1 MNWLRSLTIA
11 KRLYLNLLLLSAGIL
26 GVTLLMLWFFYQ
38 GLIEEKRTQTMYQV
52 QQASSLVSHYYA
64 QQQNGQLSELE
75 ARQQAITAI
84 AGLRYGNDD
93 YFWIN
98 DHHPRMIL
106 HPMKPEL
113 NGDDLSGFEDPDGKR
128 LFVEMVRQVELAGR
142 GFVHYLWPKP
152 GLKEPVPKI
161 SYVQLFEPW
170 GWIIGTGIYIDDV
183 ENQLT
188 ALAGKVML
196 MMLGLGALAVL
207 VAIVLIRSILNPV
220 GQTVNALRDI
230 SHGEADLRRRLDES
244 GRDEITQLSQS
255 FNQFCIRLGETIRR
269 LSPISHE
276 VAEASGRLSD
286 IVRHNRRVSEQ
297 QSAETEQV
305 ATAMQEMLATSSEV
319 ASSAGQAASAS
330 RESSLAAEQ
339 GSQQVSHTCEHSS
352 SLVDELSQAQ
362 HRLGALTERTKE
374 IGTVLE
380 VIRTIAEQTNLLA
393 LNAAIEAA
401 RAGEQGRGF
410 AVVADEVRE
419 LATRT
424 QSSTNEIE
432 QIIHGL
438 QQESDDTVTRMQT
451 LMQRAEQT
459 RGSAVQAGEALA
471 TITGHMQLIND
482 MNNQIATAAE
492 QQRQT
497 TEEMSRNL
505 CRLSELAE
513 EVRHKTHETDSA
525 GEALLNLGRRL
536 SAEVDGFKA

>member
-38 GLIEEKRTQTMYQV
+38 SLVEEKRTQAMHQV
-52 QQASSLVSHYYA
+52 QQASSVIQHYYA
-64 QQQNGQLSELE
+64 QQLSGQLSEAQ
-75 ARQQAITAI
+75 ARSLAKVAV

-113 NGDDLSGFEDPDGKR
+113 NGEDLSGFQDPNGKR
-128 LFVEMVRQVELAGR
+128 LFVEMVREIETGGR

-152 GLKEPVPKI
+152 GLSEPVEKV
-161 SYVQLFEPW
+161 SYVQLFDPW

-183 ENQLT
+183 ETQLFE
-188 ALAGKVML
+188 LAGKVML
-196 MMLGLGALAVL
+196 LMLGLGAVAVL
-207 VAIVLIRSILNPV
+207 VAVVLIRSILNPV
-220 GQTVNALRDI
+220 SQTVSALRDI
-230 SHGEADLRRRLDES
+230 SHGEGDLRQRLDES

-255 FNQFCIRLGETIRR
+255 FNQFCARLGDTIRR
-269 LSPISHE
+269 LSPISRE
-276 VAEASGRLSD
+276 VTEASGRLAD
-286 IVRHNRRVSEQ
+286 IVRHNRSVSEQ

-319 ASSAGQAASAS
+319 ARSAEQAAEAS
-330 RESSLAAEQ
+330 RESSFAAEQ
-339 GSQQVSHTCEHSS
+339 GSQQVADTCQHSS
-352 SLVDELSQAQ
+352 ALVNELSQAQ
-362 HRLGALTERTKE
+362 NRLGALAERTKE

-432 QIIHGL
+432 QIIQGL

-451 LMQRAEQT
+451 LMQRAEETQ
-459 RGSAVQAGEALA
+459 GSAVQAGEALA
-471 TITGHMQLIND
+471 TITERMTLIND

-505 CRLSELAE
+505 SRLSELAE
-513 EVRHKTHETDSA
+513 EVRSKTHETDSA
-525 GEALLNLGRRL
+525 GTALLGLGQRL

>member
-128 LFVEMVRQVELAGR
+128 LFVEMVRQVELADR

-196 MMLGLGALAVL
+196 MMLGLGALAALIAV
-207 VAIVLIRSILNPV
+207 VLIRSILNPV

-276 VAEASGRLSD
+276 VAQASGRLSTSCA
-286 IVRHNRRVSEQ
+286 ITAGYPNSNRQKPSKWPRPCRKCWPP
-297 QSAETEQV
+297 
-305 ATAMQEMLATSSEV
+305 
-319 ASSAGQAASAS
+319 AA
-330 RESSLAAEQ
+330 
-339 GSQQVSHTCEHSS
+339 
-352 SLVDELSQAQ
+352 
-362 HRLGALTERTKE
+362 K
-374 IGTVLE
+374 
-380 VIRTIAEQTNLLA
+380 
-393 LNAAIEAA
+393 
-401 RAGEQGRGF
+401 
-410 AVVADEVRE
+410 
-419 LATRT
+419 
-424 QSSTNEIE
+424 
-432 QIIHGL
+432 
-438 QQESDDTVTRMQT
+438 
-451 LMQRAEQT
+451 
-459 RGSAVQAGEALA
+459 
-471 TITGHMQLIND
+471 
-482 MNNQIATAAE
+482 
-492 QQRQT
+492 
-497 TEEMSRNL
+497 
-505 CRLSELAE
+505 
-513 EVRHKTHETDSA
+513 
-525 GEALLNLGRRL
+525 
-536 SAEVDGFKA
+536 

>member
-38 GLIEEKRTQTMYQV
+38 SLVEEKRTQAMHQV
-52 QQASSLVSHYYA
+52 QQASSVIQHYYA
-64 QQQNGQLSELE
+64 QQLSGQLSEAQ
-75 ARQQAITAI
+75 ARSLAKVAV

-113 NGDDLSGFEDPDGKR
+113 NGEDLSGFQDPNGKR
-128 LFVEMVRQVELAGR
+128 LFVEMVREIETGGR

-152 GLKEPVPKI
+152 GLSEPVEKV
-161 SYVQLFEPW
+161 SYVQLFDPW

-183 ENQLT
+183 ETQLFE
-188 ALAGKVML
+188 LAGKVML
-196 MMLGLGALAVL
+196 LMLGLGAVAVL
-207 VAIVLIRSILNPV
+207 VAVVLIRSILNPV
-220 GQTVNALRDI
+220 SQTVSALRDI
-230 SHGEADLRRRLDES
+230 SHGEGDLRQRLDES

-255 FNQFCIRLGETIRR
+255 FNQFCARLGDTIRR
-269 LSPISHE
+269 LSPISQE
-276 VAEASGRLSD
+276 VTQASGRLSE
-286 IVRHNRRVSEQ
+286 IVRHNRSVSEQ

-319 ASSAGQAASAS
+319 ARSAGQAANAS
-330 RESSLAAEQ
+330 RESSVAAQQ
-339 GSQQVSHTCEHSS
+339 GSQQVAETCEHSS
-352 SLVDELSQAQ
+352 ALVNELSQAQ
-362 HRLGALTERTKE
+362 QRLGALAERTKE

-451 LMQRAEQT
+451 LMQRAEETQ
-459 RGSAVQAGEALA
+459 GSAVQAGEALA
-471 TITGHMQLIND
+471 TITERMTLIND

-505 CRLSELAE
+505 SRLSELAE
-513 EVRHKTHETDSA
+513 EVRSKTHETDSA
-525 GEALLNLGRRL
+525 GTALLGLGQRL

>member
-11 KRLYLNLLLLSAGIL
+11 KRLYLNLLLLSLGIL

-38 GLIEEKRTQTMYQV
+38 GLVEEKRVQAMRQV
-52 QQASSLVSHYYA
+52 QSVVSLAGHYHA
-64 QQQNGQLSELE
+64 LQQQGRLSDEQ
-75 ARQQAITAI
+75 AREQAMAAI
-84 AGLRYGNDD
+84 AGLRYGDND

-113 NGDDLSGFEDPDGKR
+113 NGSDLSDFADPDGKR
-128 LFVEMVRQVELAGR
+128 LFVEMVHRVEEAGQ

-152 GLKEPVPKI
+152 GHNAPVAKV
-161 SYVQLFEPW
+161 SYVQLFKPW

-183 ENQLT
+183 ETQLL
-188 ALAGKVML
+188 ALAGKVMS
-196 MMLGLGALAVL
+196 MMLGLGTLAVL
-207 VAIVLIRSILNPV
+207 VAIILIRSILNPV
-220 GQTVNALRDI
+220 GQTVRALRDI

-244 GRDEITQLSQS
+244 GRDEIAQLSQS
-255 FNQFCIRLGETIRR
+255 FNQFCARLGDTVRK
-269 LSPISHE
+269 LSPISQE
-276 VAEASGRLSD
+276 VNQASSRLSD
-286 IVRHNRRVSEQ
+286 IVRHNRSVSEQ
-297 QSAETEQV
+297 QSEETEQV

-319 ASSAGQAASAS
+319 ARSAEQAAGASEESAQ
-330 RESSLAAEQ
+330 AAEQ
-339 GSQQVSHTCEHSS
+339 GSLRVADTREHASA
-352 SLVDELSQAQ
+352 LVDELGQAQ
-362 HRLGALTERTKE
+362 HRLGALAERTQT

-438 QQESDDTVTRMQT
+438 QKESDDTVARMHA

-471 TITGHMQLIND
+471 TITERMALIND

-505 CRLSELAE
+505 TRLSELAD
-513 EVRHKTHETDSA
+513 EVRSKTQETDHA
-525 GEALLNLGRRL
+525 GEALFSLGQRL
-536 SAEVDGFKA
+536 ANEVNGFKA

>member
-11 KRLYLNLLLLSAGIL
+11 KRLYLNLILLSAGIL

-38 GLIEEKRTQTMYQV
+38 GLVEEKRVQAMRQV
-52 QQASSLVSHYYA
+52 QSVVSLAGHYHEL
-64 QQQNGQLSELE
+64 QQGGQLS
-75 ARQQAITAI
+75 AAQAQEQAMAAI
-84 AGLRYGNDD
+84 AGLRYGDND

-98 DHHPRMIL
+98 DHQPRMIL

-113 NGDDLSGFEDPDGKR
+113 NGGDLSGFADPDGKK
-128 LFVEMVRQVELAGR
+128 LFVEMVRRVDEAGQ

-152 GLKEPVPKI
+152 GHEAPVEKV
-161 SYVQLFEPW
+161 SYVQLFKPW

-183 ENQLT
+183 ETQLM
-188 ALAGKVML
+188 ALAGKVMTL
-196 MMLGLGALAVL
+196 MLGLGTLAVL
-207 VAIVLIRSILNPV
+207 VAVVLIRSILNPV
-220 GQTVNALRDI
+220 GQTVSALRDI

-255 FNQFCIRLGETIRR
+255 FNQFCSRLSDTIRR
-269 LSPISHE
+269 LSPISQE
-276 VAEASGRLSD
+276 VNQASSRLSD
-286 IVRHNRRVSEQ
+286 IVRHNRSVSEQ
-297 QSAETEQV
+297 QSEETEQV

-319 ASSAGQAASAS
+319 ARSAEQAASAS
-330 RESSLAAEQ
+330 EESAQAAEQ
-339 GSQQVSHTCEHSS
+339 GSQRVADTCEYSS
-352 SLVDELSQAQ
+352 ALVEELGQAQ
-362 HRLGALTERTKE
+362 QRLGALAERTQT

-432 QIIHGL
+432 QIILGL
-438 QQESDDTVTRMQT
+438 QKESDDTVSRMNT
-451 LMQRAEQT
+451 LMQRAEETQ
-459 RGSAVQAGEALA
+459 GSAVQAGEALA
-471 TITGHMQLIND
+471 TITQRMGLIND

-505 CRLSELAE
+505 TRLSELAE
-513 EVRHKTHETDSA
+513 EVRSKTQETDSA
-525 GEALLNLGRRL
+525 GEALFSLGQRL
-536 SAEVDGFKA
+536 TDEVNGFKA